1 MEYKNEYMVK
11 TSAGERLKTWMKRNL
26 TIIFAKLL
34 RRVSRPSQSGTF
46 AVELH
51 ITVDE
56 WLSDLQRQKDELL
69 IGFVR
74 CRNCGSVWEALAYSS
89 SLRCLE
95 CPSCHAQ
102 ESEPAHTGS
111 KDREKW

>member
-1 MEYKNEYMVK
+1 MELKNEYQVGA
-11 TSAGERLKTWMKRNL
+11 SAGGRIKTWLKRKL
-26 TIIFAKLL
+26 TIIFARLL
-34 RRVSRPSQSGTF
+34 RRVSRPSQPGAF

-51 ITVDE
+51 MTVDE
-56 WLSDLQRQKDELL
+56 WLSDFQREKDELL

-89 SLRCLE
+89 SLRILE

-102 ESEPAHTGS
+102 ESEAAHTGS
-111 KDREKW
+111 KHREKW